1 VFFAVL
7 CYTQDK
13 PARYKLLN
21 LLCMIYN
28 VLSWSLQS
36 YLFHFTVEEAEVP
49 PVQENE
55 VLSTHTSEWVQ
66 PSLKTKEKF
75 SIVDVRPCYYYSFCL
90 PMSRNISISLIWCKL
105 LWVVLHCL
113 NWDYSLSIF
122 RRVLSLYSEFT
133 ISGSVLM
140 NMPNLTEIFEKKYAH
155 LQDMLC

>member
-1 VFFAVL
+1 
-7 CYTQDK
+7 
-13 PARYKLLN
+13 
-21 LLCMIYN
+21 MSYN

-49 PVQENE
+49 PVQESG

-105 LWVVLHCL
+105 
-113 NWDYSLSIF
+113 F
-122 RRVLSLYSEFT
+122 
-133 ISGSVLM
+133 
-140 NMPNLTEIFEKKYAH
+140 
-155 LQDMLC
+155 